1 MIFTHV
7 VWVWFTEEPEE
18 KDSDSGSDALDYSG
32 ELPSSEE
39 DDEDDEDDDV
49 DEEELSG

>member
-1 MIFTHV
+1 MV
-7 VWVWFTEEPEE
+7 LFTEEG
-18 KDSDSGSDALDYSG
+18 DSDGDSEEEAVYSG

-39 DDEDDEDDDV
+39 DDDDDEDDDI